1 MKRFIVMLITLLFI
15 TALASGCNAP
25 GAAGQPA
32 GPGGPPAGGGI
43 SIVCTIF
50 PQYDWV
56 RQILGDEATGKD
68 LTLLQGSKVDL
79 HNYQPSVADIVKL
92 STCDLF
98 IYIGGESD
106 KWADA
111 ALKQSENPN
120 MVTIRLMDL
129 LGESEKHSEGAVGI
143 IQDEDDHDDGGDDH
157 DDDHDDGGDDHGDGD
172 DHDDSEDHDDDHD
185 DGDDD
190 HGDDHGDDHDDGGEH
205 HHSEFDEHV
214 WLSLRNAAVFCKA
227 IADEISALDP
237 GNAGTYAAN
246 LAAYLE
252 KLSALDDEY
261 REVVS
266 AASTRVLLF
275 GDRFPFRYLAE
286 DYGLEFYA
294 AFPGCS
300 AETEASFQ
308 TIVTLAE
315 RVDEH
320 NLRFVMVTES
330 TDQSIAR
337 TIISNTASGDQRI
350 LVLDSMQSATTTDLA
365 NGKNYLSLMESNL
378 NVLREALN

>member
-1 MKRFIVMLITLLFI
+1 MKRFFVLSVAFLFAA
-15 TALASGCNAP
+15 ALASGCQAPDGQDSKPAP
-25 GAAGQPA
+25 GRTPTGARL
-32 GPGGPPAGGGI
+32 

-56 RQILGDEATGKD
+56 RQILGDEAAGME

-79 HNYQPSVADIVKL
+79 HNYQPSVADIVKV

-111 ALKQSENPN
+111 ALKQSENPD

-129 LGESEKHSEGAVGI
+129 LADSEKHGEGAEGI
-143 IQDEDDHDDGGDDH
+143 IQDD
-157 DDDHDDGGDDHGDGD
+157 
-172 DHDDSEDHDDDHD
+172 EDHD
-185 DGDDD
+185 GD
-190 HGDDHGDDHDDGGEH
+190 GDDHGDDDGHDRSNGEDEDHSDGDEEDHDDEYDDHDGDEEDHDDDEEDH
-205 HHSEFDEHV
+205 HHDEFDEHV

-227 IADEISALDP
+227 IAEEISALDP

-246 LAAYLE
+246 LEAYLGR
-252 KLSALDDEY
+252 LSALDAQY
-261 REVVS
+261 REVTS
-266 AASTRVLLF
+266 SASTRILLF

-286 DYGLEFYA
+286 DYGLAFYA

-320 NLRFVMVTES
+320 GLRFVMVTES

-337 TIISNTASGDQRI
+337 TIISNTATGDQRI
-350 LVLDSMQSATTTDLA
+350 LVLDSMQSATATDLA

-378 NVLREALN
+378 EVLREALG